1 MPTQLPLPDFTI
13 SARPVTPR
21 TWTQAIAT
29 YLRERREASTASAA
43 SVKDFR
49 RDLEFL
55 ARLFPGRDPA
65 SLTTKEALW
74 AVQRASAKGA
84 AATAA
89 RRHGTWRA
97 FYRWVYEK
105 GWITGTPFL
114 FGFAQT
120 TPRPSRPVKYLSPGQ
135 AEALLAAAQD
145 DPAAVFLIRLVLGTG
160 MKRAEI
166 ARLVGRDL
174 DERENIVTVR
184 GRRDRSVPVQADLF
198 TAYRTFVE
206 EKLAARPGAGERA
219 VPFTTRWMEM
229 CLSKAAREVEAE
241 VGFRPT
247 FQTLRWTRAVWD
259 LRNGVPEERVR
270 VKLGYS
276 KMSWQLHARPALLPW
291 IPGVNEGQ
299 TPGSAPKAS

>member
-1 MPTQLPLPDFTI
+1 MTMQLPLPLPILTQ
-13 SARPVTPR
+13 PVMSR
-21 TWTQAIAT
+21 TWTSAIAT
-29 YLRERREASTASAA
+29 YLRERQETGTASASIPA
-43 SVKDFR
+43 FR

-55 ARLFPGRDPA
+55 ARLFPGRDPT
-65 SLTTKEALW
+65 SLTVKEALW
-74 AVQRASAKGA
+74 AVQRAAAGA
-84 AATAA
+84 AASTAA

-97 FYRWVYEK
+97 FYRWLYEK
-105 GWITGTPFL
+105 DWITGTPFL

-120 TPRPSRPVKYLSPGQ
+120 TPRPSRPVKYLSPQQ
-135 AEALLAAAQD
+135 AEALLSAAQD

-166 ARLVGRDL
+166 ARLVVRDL
-174 DERENIVTVR
+174 DEQENLVTVR
-184 GRRDRSVPVQADLF
+184 GRRDRSVPVQPDLF
-198 TAYRTFVE
+198 VAYQTFVE
-206 EKLAARPGAGERA
+206 EKLAAARPGAGERA

-229 CLSKAAREVEAE
+229 CLAKAAREVEAK

-259 LRNGVPEERVR
+259 LRNGVSEERVR

-276 KMSWQLHARPALLPW
+276 KMSWQMHARPALLPW
-291 IPGVNEGQ
+291 IPSANEGQ